1 MMLRGLLP
9 RTLLLSSMCRRA
21 PHSSMSAWLSY
32 QASKNPNN
40 PADWK
45 SRGLASRP
53 DNWKTEAAQRAV
65 SGRLEARANE
75 AASRTSG
82 ERAAANRRT
91 DIIVQAVQASLGGKA
106 ELRKAG
112 SHAKHTDTAS
122 SDHDYWVY
130 VGDVGVSRAQR
141 TDLRDTLV
149 SMLTEGG
156 WRPLLVL
163 LRETGVR
170 LEYKKGHVDI
180 VFDKQLFNDKIHTK
194 PKPQRFTNN
203 PKARDAVRLIKA
215 GSPQKFK
222 GEAIEKAVIAAQG
235 QEKDQSFDTV
245 ALAAFRLLANEPQVK
260 QFRAWLSDG
269 EKYEYDVA
277 DDNYDDDER

>member
-1 MMLRGLLP
+1 MLRGLLTT
-9 RTLLLSSMCRRA
+9 RTLLLSSVCLR
-21 PHSSMSAWLSY
+21 SSHRSISA
-32 QASKNPNN
+32 
-40 PADWK
+40 
-45 SRGLASRP
+45 
-53 DNWKTEAAQRAV
+53 
-65 SGRLEARANE
+65 SGRLEARAND
-75 AASRTSG
+75 AAFRTSG

-91 DIIVQAVQASLGGKA
+91 DIIVQAVKASLGGKA
-106 ELRKAG
+106 EVRNAG
-112 SHAKHTDTAS
+112 SQAKHTDTSS

-180 VFDKQLFNDKIHTK
+180 VFDKMLFNDKTHTK

-215 GSPQKFK
+215 GSPQNLK

-235 QEKDQSFDTV
+235 RKKGQSFDTV
-245 ALAAFRLLANEPQVK
+245 ALAAFRLLAHRSQVK
-260 QFRAWLSDG
+260 EFKAWLSDG
-269 EKYEYDVA
+269 EEYEYDAA
-277 DDNYDDDER
+277 DDNYDDDDDVDDDDYDDDDEDLRPLN